1 MKICHLV
8 FLVYLFFHAYCDSDV
23 LVGYHVTLAIPP
35 AYSSGFVGRAFIME
49 TDQTEPNFR
58 TAVSVEALD
67 DKYAC
72 SLDIFLGNAKVWSSG
87 HFSRFYTAD
96 KCMLELTEDGDL
108 QLKGQKEIIGWRSG
122 TSGQGV
128 QRLHLLETGNLI
140 LVDPLNL
147 IKWQTFNFPTDV
159 MLQGQRL
166 SSRTRLTSFISNN
179 SSLFYSFEIQYDKIV
194 LYLNSGKW
202 KYSYWEFK
210 PYPYGE
216 KNITYIELTSKA
228 LEIFNGKFQ
237 KVAQIT
243 SEQPQPVRFLALGN
257 STGNLGLYYYSAERQ
272 IFQASYQALNG
283 TCDLPLACNPY
294 GICTFSNAC
303 SCIRLMTKGIGS
315 LPDCSTDGISEGLC
329 GRNQAEMVELQGVT
343 SILRQ
348 GTPSEVNISKDAC
361 ANLCLDN
368 CTCVAAL
375 YISSAEAD
383 ANLQQCFL
391 YGLVRGVKEI
401 QRGSTGSYWVK
412 MPKGSRDQVHGKS
425 SGLKKWS
432 VIVIGVVDGFII
444 FIVLAGIGYYIIQKR
459 RQTSLNTRHTP

>member
-72 SLDIFLGNAKVWSSG
+72 SLDIFLGNVKVWSSG

-128 QRLHLLETGNLI
+128 
-140 LVDPLNL
+140 
-147 IKWQTFNFPTDV
+147 
-159 MLQGQRL
+159 QGQRL

-272 IFQASYQALNG
+272 MFQASYQALNG